1 VTRYR
6 PAMIRWLLAAVLVLV
21 GGCGSSASE
30 DLARRAADE
39 FVSAA
44 ASGDSDRAC
53 SLLTERA
60 REDCAEFTS
69 PGGTVEEV
77 EVWGDAAMAHTSAGT
92 LFLRELSDGWHV
104 SGAGCHPVPDRPY
117 SCEVGGP

>member
-1 VTRYR
+1 MLRR
-6 PAMIRWLLAAVLVLV
+6 LGLLATVLAVA
-21 GGCGSSASE
+21 GCGSGTE

-39 FVSAA
+39 FASAVSA
-44 ASGDSDRAC
+44 GDSARIC

-60 REDCAEFTS
+60 REHVDCAAVDL
-69 PGGTVEEV
+69 PGGEVEEV
-77 EVWGDAAMAHTSAGT
+77 VVWGDAARARTASDT
-92 LFLRELSDGWHV
+92 LFLRELAVGWRV